1 MLKVLFFAQTRE
13 LVGVEQLE
21 LSATEFTTAEQI
33 RQHLATKGEKWA
45 FALEKGK

>member
-21 LSATEFTTAEQI
+21 LSAAEFATAE
-33 RQHLATKGEKWA
+33 H
-45 FALEKGK
+45 